1 MIESRHIENI
11 LLTEQYRPKYLYS
24 EVVEQ
29 NGKLKKVQPE
39 FEIILPNRVKEKFV
53 EGIRGNYLFNGSFG
67 CGKTSL
73 ARMLVKQFEH
83 PFIEVNAS
91 INPMDILRDEIE
103 PFCVYNSM
111 SSVKKSNCKVVILDE
126 LDGASSQFFD
136 AFRNFIEKYKHVRFI
151 ATCNDISKIPE
162 GLRTRRFTR
171 IDFAFTEEDE
181 KEMKSAYAY
190 KLFYIAKNNDM
201 TIDKPAL
208 STLVKKYYPDM
219 GSMINVIQDVL
230 NADKKVVEMIDVQS
244 THTIFK
250 SLFEL
255 IFNST
260 DTVENYKTISRE
272 YVSKVTASLLS
283 LYKEFPKYIIEE
295 KPDYINLIPDFMIE
309 LEGYQSRRHLQSD
322 VTLTLYAL
330 VSKYQQLIQYYNV
343 KNKLNNRQ

>member
-1 MIESRHIENI
+1 MIETRHIENI

-24 EVVEQ
+24 ETFEKD
-29 NGKLKKVQPE
+29 GKTRKIKPE
-39 FEIILPNRVKEKFV
+39 FEIILPNRVKEKFK
-53 EGIRGNYLFNGSFG
+53 EGIRGNYLLNGSFG

-73 ARMLVKQFEH
+73 ARMLVEQFEH
-83 PFIEVNAS
+83 PYIEVNAS
-91 INPMDILRDEIE
+91 KNAMDVLRDEIE
-103 PFCVYNSM
+103 PFCVYNSL

-126 LDGASSQFFD
+126 MDGASSQFFE
-136 AFRNFIEKYKHVRFI
+136 AFRNFIEKYTHVRFI

-171 IDFAFTEEDE
+171 IDFSFTEDDE

-219 GSMINVIQDVL
+219 GSMINVLQDVL
-230 NADKKVVEMIDVQS
+230 NADKKIVEMVDVQS

-260 DTVENYKTISRE
+260 DTVENYKVISKD
-272 YVSKVTASLLS
+272 YTSKVDASLLS

-295 KPDYINLIPDFMIE
+295 KPEYISLIPDFMIE
-309 LEGYQSRRHLQSD
+309 LEGYQSRKHLQSD

-330 VSKYQQLIQYYNV
+330 VSKYQQLIQYFNV
-343 KNKLNNRQ
+343 KNKLNHR